1 MFVIQ
6 LIVILT
12 VIGLLLYLVNRYVPM
27 EAPIKKILNVVVVIC
42 VILWLL
48 SIFGLF
54 GYLGNPQ
61 VPRLHN

>member
-27 EAPIKKILNVVVVIC
+27 EAPIKKILNVVVFIALV
-42 VILWLL
+42 LWLL
-48 SIFGLF
+48 EVFGVLGLMSNIHF
-54 GYLGNPQ
+54 G
-61 VPRLHN
+61 R